1 MACEIFLFLIRVCV
15 KSCYTEQQKN
25 RAYFSLCIRVRRSR
39 DSCSFLATCQRNS
52 STVPFLGN
60 FNSKV
65 DPVVAFTSTVM
76 ISSILLLSFF
86 LFSSFLYFSLFFYFT
101 GWSFS
106 KNGSCVCALPVSLVS
121 SKEMWN
127 TNHVARSLAL
137 CIRWGGERER
147 RAPSLLPKR
156 LSTRP
161 ELPDLTSYTPRKRV
175 KKKGQ
180 SSTLG
185 LMPT

>member
-1 MACEIFLFLIRVCV
+1 MACEIFFLDSCV
-15 KSCYTEQQKN
+15 KSYFVEEQKN
-25 RAYFSLCIRVRRSR
+25 LAYFSLCIRVRRSR

-86 LFSSFLYFSLFFYFT
+86 FLFSSFLYFSLFFYFT

-106 KNGSCVCALPVSLVS
+106 KNGSRVCVCSTRFSRLEQRNVKHKPCSPLS
-121 SKEMWN
+121 
-127 TNHVARSLAL
+127 RSL
-137 CIRWGGERER
+137 CIRWGGETG
-147 RAPSLLPKR
+147 A
-156 LSTRP
+156 
-161 ELPDLTSYTPRKRV
+161 LTTA
-175 KKKGQ
+175 
-180 SSTLG
+180 
-185 LMPT
+185 

>member
-15 KSCYTEQQKN
+15 KSCYIEQQKN

-86 LFSSFLYFSLFFYFT
+86 LFSSFLYFSLFFISQDDLSLKM
-101 GWSFS
+101 GVV
-106 KNGSCVCALPVSLVS
+106 CVLYPFLS
-121 SKEMWN
+121 S
-127 TNHVARSLAL
+127 
-137 CIRWGGERER
+137 
-147 RAPSLLPKR
+147 RA
-156 LSTRP
+156 
-161 ELPDLTSYTPRKRV
+161 
-175 KKKGQ
+175 KKCETQ
-180 SSTLG
+180 T
-185 LMPT
+185 M